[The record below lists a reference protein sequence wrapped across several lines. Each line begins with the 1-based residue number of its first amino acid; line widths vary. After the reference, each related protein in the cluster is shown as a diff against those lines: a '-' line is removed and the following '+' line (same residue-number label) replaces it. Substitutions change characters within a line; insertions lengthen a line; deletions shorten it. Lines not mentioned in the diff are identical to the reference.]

1 MLHGNHGVEAYI
13 YAQRIQRRNLSIP
26 LCEIIRSQRK
36 RAGEEKGNKGS
47 IRQPKTVNEMAI
59 VRLYFSVITSNVKGL
74 NSPTKRHRV
83 AEWIK
88 KPTRPNYMPI
98 RKSL

>member
-36 RAGEEKGNKGS
+36 RAGEEKGKKGS